1 MAFASKILL
10 VYIFLILSIVILK
23 IGHVTGDQREYTN
36 QRLLWPVWF
45 HENLARARHDR
56 DGRSFPAT
64 QTNSWNRNDLLLDRA
79 SSTVAP
85 QTGASRHHVDQ
96 RVHEQ
101 RISKPEKFSAVA
113 VAEYGGTRAI
123 AYAGY
128 HNNHRHQPREAVTQ
142 SYQHLTT
149 TPSTYTKHHPG
160 AWFGLEAGTGANL
173 SVELA
178 IEETRMDSRCRLVK
192 RSSEGEFAPDQYQIH
207 STITIETGNLEIS
220 IALRNEVTF
229 FRHLNIFNIKT
240 DTPSLFLC
248 CPGWTQATH
257 LSFGCNKPACPSP
270 CSNGGICTSP
280 GRCTCPKGFTG
291 NQCQTDIDECVTEK
305 PCDQLCRNLPGTYE
319 CHCKPGFQLQKDGQS
334 CRKNDT
340 EDTAFEAR
348 DLEDDFHEVT
358 TTRRPSITPHDTEN
372 EVADG
377 DLDQDYEIILKRLT
391 KLEKQFAK
399 GKKRD
404 TDTTE
409 MSVKV
414 QSVVESIN
422 EMRRAVENVQLMQ
435 QEMYEMRSKL
445 REYELEARKM
455 QHLTSRVA
463 ELENRLRLRCR
474 STMPMKSGTLNF

>member
-160 AWFGLEAGTGANL
+160 RRVCTR
-173 SVELA
+173 SVPNSLN
-178 IEETRMDSRCRLVK
+178 
-192 RSSEGEFAPDQYQIH
+192 H
-207 STITIETGNLEIS
+207 HH
-220 IALRNEVTF
+220 RNGQ

>member
-10 VYIFLILSIVILK
+10 MCIFLILSIITLK

-160 AWFGLEAGTGANL
+160 RRVCTR
-173 SVELA
+173 SVPN
-178 IEETRMDSRCRLVK
+178 S
-192 RSSEGEFAPDQYQIH
+192 FNH
-207 STITIETGNLEIS
+207 HH
-220 IALRNEVTF
+220 RNGQ

-409 MSVKV
+409 MSAKV

-445 REYELEARKM
+445 REYELETRKM

>member
-10 VYIFLILSIVILK
+10 VCLFLILSIITLK

-101 RISKPEKFSAVA
+101 KISKPEKFSAVA

-160 AWFGLEAGTGANL
+160 RRVCTR
-173 SVELA
+173 SVPNSLNHH
-178 IEETRMDSRCRLVK
+178 
-192 RSSEGEFAPDQYQIH
+192 Y
-207 STITIETGNLEIS
+207 
-220 IALRNEVTF
+220 RNGQ

-291 NQCQTDIDECVTEK
+291 NQCQIDIDECVTEK

-319 CHCKPGFQLQKDGQS
+319 CHCKLGFQLQKDGQS

-435 QEMYEMRSKL
+435 QEMYDMRSKL

-474 STMPMKSGTLNF
+474 SAMPIKSGTLNF